1 MHSTEYESSTTI
13 RTIDHGSKTIP
24 TVDDAPTLC
33 KKITVSNTV
42 VTDLL
47 ESLRSCEQRC
57 TPSLLYSKNEN
68 LHLIGKKLNKNA
80 RKSIS
85 RNLVS
90 TEIFDLGEQILRS
103 LDLTATFDR
112 TLKFQLIH
120 DNASMSSMV
129 SMTSFCLT

>member
-47 ESLRSCEQRC
+47 ESYDLANKDAHQACC
-57 TPSLLYSKNEN
+57 TVRMK
-68 LHLIGKKLNKNA
+68 
-80 RKSIS
+80 
-85 RNLVS
+85 
-90 TEIFDLGEQILRS
+90 IFI
-103 LDLTATFDR
+103 
-112 TLKFQLIH
+112 
-120 DNASMSSMV
+120 
-129 SMTSFCLT
+129 

>member
-1 MHSTEYESSTTI
+1 MHSTEYESPTTI

-24 TVDDAPTLC
+24 TIDDAPTLC

-103 LDLTATFDR
+103 LDLTATFDP
-112 TLKFQLIH
+112 TI
-120 DNASMSSMV
+120 
-129 SMTSFCLT
+129 